1 MPKIIGIDLG
11 TTNSAVSVMKNG
23 ELQILE
29 NAEGNRTTPSIVA
42 LSKSGERLVGLLAK
56 RQSVTNPTNTIF
68 SVKRLIGRK
77 FTDPEVQRDKTWL
90 PYEIRAGATGG
101 VEVKMGDKWFSP
113 EEISAFILGKLKAD
127 AEAKLGEKITEA
139 VITVPAYFDDSQ
151 RQATKNAG
159 EIAGLKV
166 DRILNEPTAAAFAYG
181 VNKEK
186 NQKIVVYDF
195 GGGTFDVSVLEM
207 GYDAES
213 KEQTVEV
220 RATGGDTHLGG
231 DDFDKKIQEYLVGEY
246 KKQEGIDISKDPLAV
261 QRLKEAAERA
271 KHELSTALE
280 TEINIPYISSDAN
293 GPKHFQIKMTRAK
306 LESLVQEYIDRSIQL
321 TKDTVTSPAP
331 KGAGYQLSEI
341 NEVILVGGQTRMP
354 AMQEAVKALFGKEPH
369 QGINPDEV
377 VALGAGIQAEILAAK
392 AEGRKT
398 EGEVKDILLLDVTPL
413 SLSIETYGG
422 VATPMIPKNTTVP
435 TAKSQIFST
444 AADNQTSVEVHV
456 LQGERPMAGDNK
468 TLAKFILDGIPPS
481 PRGIPQVEVTFDID
495 ANGILNVSAKDKA
508 SGKVQSVKVEASSNL
523 SKDEIEKLKKEAAE
537 HAVEDEKKKALIE
550 TRNQAESTIYLT
562 EKAIK
567 DAGDKL
573 PADIKAG
580 VDEKLEALKKVKDTE
595 DEPAIKAAIE
605 ALSTEIQKIGQAA
618 YNKPN
623 GPESSDGGNPTGP
636 AGAEPDQSV

>member
-1 MPKIIGIDLG
+1 MI
-11 TTNSAVSVMKNG
+11 SAAARSTCPFWKSD
-23 ELQILE
+23 
-29 NAEGNRTTPSIVA
+29 TTP
-42 LSKSGERLVGLLAK
+42 
-56 RQSVTNPTNTIF
+56 NT
-68 SVKRLIGRK
+68 
-77 FTDPEVQRDKTWL
+77 
-90 PYEIRAGATGG
+90 
-101 VEVKMGDKWFSP
+101 
-113 EEISAFILGKLKAD
+113 
-127 AEAKLGEKITEA
+127 
-139 VITVPAYFDDSQ
+139 
-151 RQATKNAG
+151 
-159 EIAGLKV
+159 
-166 DRILNEPTAAAFAYG
+166 
-181 VNKEK
+181 
-186 NQKIVVYDF
+186 
-195 GGGTFDVSVLEM
+195 
-207 GYDAES
+207 

-231 DDFDKKIQEYLVGEY
+231 DDFDKKIQEYLVAEY

-271 KHELSTALE
+271 KHELSTAVE

-293 GPKHFQIKMTRAK
+293 GPKHFQIKLTRAK

-321 TKDTVTSPAP
+321 TKETVTSPAP

-341 NEVILVGGQTRMP
+341 AEVILVGGQTRMP
-354 AMQEAVKALFGKEPH
+354 AMQEAVKTLFGKEPH

-377 VALGAGIQAEILAAK
+377 VALGAGIQGEILSAK

-435 TAKSQIFST
+435 TAKTQIFST

-550 TRNQAESTIYLT
+550 TRNQAESIIYLA
-562 EKAIK
+562 EKSVK

-573 PADIKAG
+573 PADVKTGIE
-580 VDEKLEALKKVKDTE
+580 EKLTALKAVKDGE
-595 DEPAIKAAIE
+595 DETAIKSAVE

-618 YNKPN
+618 YNKENGSQGNNDGQQPDGALPN
-623 GPESSDGGNPTGP
+623 QDQNLINPSKISTTQTRRGFGARFALMSWRCFPQGCSDIFITAILRRESRCGCCSPRSRSSASHPSWKCSWQRTTGEVFWSSSLNPP
-636 AGAEPDQSV
+636 RRSVSFGRTTCGSF